1 MRLSLGLLVAAALSG
16 CQSNT
21 SPARKQTCD
30 FVPGMTADDLVDCG
44 CIAAITP
51 NDGAMMLMSEE
62 AQSNTRAISI
72 INYMCP
78 LGAAGVAMVV
88 VKNGVVS
95 SVYE

>member
-1 MRLSLGLLVAAALSG
+1 MKWLMAVLVSAALAG

-21 SPARKQTCD
+21 SLPRKQTCD
-30 FVPGMTADDLVDCG
+30 LVPGMSADDLVDCG

-62 AQSNTRAISI
+62 ALSNTRAISI

-88 VKNGVVS
+88 VKNGVAA